1 MIFLLNY
8 VLFPKIFLVTKQVR
22 STEQGKSRKRERERD
37 GGDLDS
43 RFEVGLDGGVEASE
57 GVVAGDIEILL
68 LFDVVFVVLL
78 ADRIDSGQDVD
89 HAHLL
94 LLFVFYFL
102 QFNLDRSRER
112 KREKGKK
119 EKKKL
124 ERKKKLKSSNFFRA
138 LTICFCCSGL
148 VTTQPAQ

>member
-1 MIFLLNY
+1 M
-8 VLFPKIFLVTKQVR
+8 TKQVR
-22 STEQGKSRKRERERD
+22 SPEQGKSRKRERDGRD
-37 GGDLDS
+37 LNS

-78 ADRIDSGQDVD
+78 ADRVDSGQDVD

-94 LLFVFYFL
+94 QLFVFYFL

-112 KREKGKK
+112 KKEKGKK
-119 EKKKL
+119 EKKKIREEEEIEEFKFL
-124 ERKKKLKSSNFFRA
+124 
-138 LTICFCCSGL
+138 
-148 VTTQPAQ
+148 